1 MRALSKVIAM
11 AAVSIPLGRWM
22 TAYEASKAAHYQTMS
37 REAMLDAVTKFR
49 GTSPGVFSL
58 ELFIMLGVL
67 FLVVEGAALGIR
79 KVLGYLG
86 NVRQD

>member
-1 MRALSKVIAM
+1 
-11 AAVSIPLGRWM
+11 
-22 TAYEASKAAHYQTMS
+22 
-37 REAMLDAVTKFR
+37 
-49 GTSPGVFSL
+49 
-58 ELFIMLGVL
+58 MLGVL